1 MHYFAVLTVRM
12 NQSGEMRSAEISVRA
27 GQMTTDQVYS
37 DLWDRLVGDA
47 ESAATVYFAVMPD
60 VIGQTA

>member
-1 MHYFAVLTVRM
+1 MQYFAVLTVRM
-12 NQSGEMRSAEISVRA
+12 NQSGQMRSAEISVSA

-37 DLWDRLVGDA
+37 DLWDRLVGD